1 MPNIASRTFRRAL
14 EMSDRRLLDLHI
26 EFQPTSEDDIDSY
39 YELPVPLRSEFQQA
53 FARSRYLDTTIDI
66 FSQVD
71 FGGVVSFPV
80 LERAVLENCRPFA
93 PSAER
98 YSHEQVNAILSA
110 PRLHFI
116 TVGAVRWLAA
126 VVPWPFSHVTTFTCK
141 ETITKSD
148 LRRLHVACPRLE
160 VLSIRV
166 HWSSDAVGGHGLL
179 TFGALRMLVVH
190 YDGWNPMPVLRH
202 LAAPSLSKLVHDTDS
217 SVCGPDMMHSMIDFI
232 DRSGCQL
239 QELALRVQADCVVG
253 AGDDWYSLFGRLSGL
268 SILKVLVL
276 ATDISRSKTA
286 AQKLFS
292 LMKYQ
297 GSDQHLPIHVPLPA
311 LKCLFFSIEQSE
323 FTCLEGTILQSILE
337 SFIDAMKSRKTNT
350 GVTFSSMESASI
362 SVRFRSWDG
371 SSPCVDHTVLRGTDG
386 IDLALLHRRLTG
398 LTCMG
403 LSCRMQVGGNAIF
416 SSSVHG

>member
-1 MPNIASRTFRRAL
+1 MSTDIDREERQTLLCGECHANFIQKLHPPLGNSTYRDLTTNSESVNGIEQARLNDDLASLEAYDAEIAKLDAIRQRLMSHRNTGNMPNIASRTFRRAL

-39 YELPVPLRSEFQQA
+39 YELPVPLRN
-53 FARSRYLDTTIDI
+53 I

-116 TVGAVRWLAA
+116 TVGA
-126 VVPWPFSHVTTFTCK
+126 

-323 FTCLEGTILQSILE
+323 FTCLEVSQDEYGRNL
-337 SFIDAMKSRKTNT
+337 FIDGICFN
-350 GVTFSSMESASI
+350 FSSLSFLGRQLT
-362 SVRFRSWDG
+362 VCRSH
-371 SSPCVDHTVLRGTDG
+371 S
-386 IDLALLHRRLTG
+386 LARNG
-398 LTCMG
+398 W
-403 LSCRMQVGGNAIF
+403 N
-416 SSSVHG
+416 